1 MDLPQLDAQEA
12 RVLGSLIEKDLTTPD
27 YYPLSLNALVNACN
41 QINNREPVMSLSET
55 DVTRALDKLRDK
67 RLAAV
72 VSGGDNRVLK
82 FVHKLAETLELRRP
96 DLALLSVLLLR
107 GPQTLGELRTRTAR
121 MHEFADL
128 ADAQTKL
135 GELAARPEPH
145 APLVTLLPR
154 QPGTKES
161 RYAHLL
167 SGQPPIAPAAATPG
181 LANASGAG
189 SLAEAYS
196 APLNSD
202 TERLKQLEASVAD
215 LQRAIADLREKFAEF
230 KKQFE

>member
-1 MDLPQLDAQEA
+1 MNPLPLLDHFEA

-41 QINNREPVMSLSET
+41 QINNREPVTSFTES

-67 RLAAV
+67 RFATV

-82 FVHKLAETLELRRP
+82 FAHKLGDTLELKRP
-96 DLALLSVLLLR
+96 ELALLCVLLLR

-128 ADAQTKL
+128 ADVQAKL

-145 APLVTLLPR
+145 APLVTILPR

-161 RYAHLL
+161 RYTHLL
-167 SGQPPIAPAAATPG
+167 CGEPLATLPPVSAAGTAAPEPHT
-181 LANASGAG
+181 
-189 SLAEAYS
+189 

-202 TERLKQLEASVAD
+202 TERLKQLEATVAE
-215 LQRAIADLREKFAEF
+215 LRREIAELREQFAAF